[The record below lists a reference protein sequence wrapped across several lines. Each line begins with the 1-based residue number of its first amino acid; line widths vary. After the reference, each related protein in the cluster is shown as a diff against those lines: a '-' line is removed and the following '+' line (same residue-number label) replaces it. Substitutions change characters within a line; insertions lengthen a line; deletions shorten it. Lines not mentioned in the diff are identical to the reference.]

1 MSAKR
6 VLVIGATGAMGQYVV
21 PELAALGY
29 EVDAVALDLGKSEL
43 PNVHYFQG
51 NAWDKDAFKA
61 MVEKR
66 YDGIVNFMSYS
77 SPTLDYYL
85 PLALDNCG
93 HYIFL
98 SSYRVFDNKEL
109 PLKEDSPRL
118 IDTGDDMIL
127 RNAEDYC
134 IYKARGENFL
144 KYLPHNNY
152 TIIRPA
158 VTYGLLRYHLV
169 TLGNDDT
176 VGRARMGKKTV
187 LPEEAR
193 NVPGTMTWGGDVAK
207 MISKL
212 LFNES
217 ALGETYNT
225 TTSEH
230 HTWGEIADYYK
241 DICNLNVEWVSKD
254 DYLLAVY
261 GEQPYNL
268 RRRWQLDY
276 DRLFPRIMDNSK
288 ILAAT
293 GMKQEA
299 LMPLYEGLKREI
311 SRCPADHEWVNNDI
325 MDKFLS
331 DKGLM

>member
-1 MSAKR
+1 MSAKK

-85 PLALDNCG
+85 PLALDNCD

-109 PLKEDSPRL
+109 QLKEDSPRL

-144 KYLPHNNY
+144 KYLPHKNY

-212 LFNES
+212 LFNEA

-225 TTSEH
+225 TTSGSSKNES
-230 HTWGEIADYYK
+230 A
-241 DICNLNVEWVSKD
+241 CAVSSSF
-254 DYLLAVY
+254 A
-261 GEQPYNL
+261 
-268 RRRWQLDY
+268 
-276 DRLFPRIMDNSK
+276 RL
-288 ILAAT
+288 
-293 GMKQEA
+293 
-299 LMPLYEGLKREI
+299 I
-311 SRCPADHEWVNNDI
+311 SFC
-325 MDKFLS
+325 LS
-331 DKGLM
+331 I